1 MSVDSSKHEWD
12 NLWRCLTL
20 FFFYPIMALYDALMV
35 PAILLSG
42 MGGKESERTHFAGA
56 CAILPLIAVV
66 VSWKMYRRTKST
78 FIEVVASLFLV
89 VNAFLLLLLV
99 SIFLS

>member
-1 MSVDSSKHEWD
+1 MSAGSSRCEWD

-20 FFFYPIMALYDALMV
+20 FFFYPFMALYDALMV

-42 MGGKESERTHFAGA
+42 MGGKESERSHFAGA

-66 VSWKMYRRTKST
+66 ASWKMYRRTKST
-78 FIEVVASLFLV
+78 LIQVVASLFLV
-89 VNAFLLLLLV
+89 VNALLLLLLV
-99 SIFLS
+99 GIFLS